1 MKLFLSAPIT
11 ASNKRY
17 FPDDLLA
24 RLSTLG
30 EFRYNETGRRLTREE
45 TMTYLSDVDIVLTH
59 WGSVQYDAEM
69 LAHAPNLKIIA
80 HCAGTVAH
88 ISSEA
93 AYAKGIV
100 TLSANPVM
108 ARYVAEWVLG
118 AMIAGMRRFPFYDG
132 RMRQG
137 EWRSSLDGA
146 DSLFDTEIGLVGL
159 GTVGRELLTLLSPFG
174 CTVRVFDPYLPA
186 DALESW
192 PFAHKASFEDVMRAP
207 IVSVH
212 ASQTPETYHM
222 LNARALSLMPDGG
235 VFINSA
241 RGSLVDTEALI
252 SELQRGRLFAALDV
266 FEEENCPQDARLLAC
281 RQNTLLQSHT
291 AALPANAQMTRAIV
305 EDLERYSREE
315 SMRMCVGLEQYRRM
329 TQE

>member
-24 RLSTLG
+24 RLSALG
-30 EFRYNETGRRLTREE
+30 ELHFNDTGRNLTREE
-45 TMTYLSDVDIVLTH
+45 TMACLADVDIVLTH
-59 WGSVQYDAEM
+59 WGGVQYDAEM
-69 LAHAPNLKIIA
+69 LARAPNLKIIA

-88 ISSEA
+88 IASEE

-118 AMIAGMRRFPFYDG
+118 ALIAGIRRFPFYDG
-132 RMRQG
+132 MMRRG
-137 EWRSSLDGA
+137 EWRRSLDSA
-146 DSLFDTEIGLVGL
+146 DSLFEAEIGLVGL

-186 DALESW
+186 DALAPW
-192 PFAHKASFEDVMRAP
+192 PFARTASFEDVMHSQ
-207 IVSVH
+207 IVSIH
-212 ASQTPETYHM
+212 ASQTPETHHM
-222 LNARALSLMPDGG
+222 INAHALSFMPEGG
-235 VFINSA
+235 VLINSA
-241 RGSLVDTEALI
+241 RGSLVDTEALL
-252 SELQRGRLFAALDV
+252 SELQSGRLFAALDV
-266 FEEENCPQDARLLAC
+266 FEEENRSQDAHLLAC
-281 RQNTLLQSHT
+281 RQNTLLQPHT

-305 EDLERYSREE
+305 EDLERYSRGE

>member
-1 MKLFLSAPIT
+1 MKLFLSTPIT

-17 FPDDLLA
+17 FPDDLLE
-24 RLSTLG
+24 RLFSLG
-30 EFRYNETGRRLTREE
+30 ELRLNDTGRTLTREE
-45 TMTYLSDVDIVLTH
+45 TMACLADVDIVLTH

-88 ISSEA
+88 IASEE

-108 ARYVAEWVLG
+108 AKYVAEWVLG
-118 AMIAGMRRFPFYDG
+118 AMISGIRRFLLYDG
-132 RMRQG
+132 MMRIG
-137 EWRSSLDGA
+137 EWRRSLDAA

-174 CTVRVFDPYLPA
+174 CTVRVFDPYLSA
-186 DALESW
+186 DALAPW
-192 PFAHKASFEDVMRAP
+192 PFARMASFEEVMHAP
-207 IVSVH
+207 IVSIH

-222 LNARALSLMPDGG
+222 IDSRALSLMPDGG
-235 VFINSA
+235 VLINSA

-252 SELQRGRLFAALDV
+252 PELQSGRLFAVLDV
-266 FEEENCPQDARLLAC
+266 FEEENRPQDARLLAC
-281 RQNTLLQSHT
+281 RQNTLLQPHT

-305 EDLERYSREE
+305 EDLERYSRGE